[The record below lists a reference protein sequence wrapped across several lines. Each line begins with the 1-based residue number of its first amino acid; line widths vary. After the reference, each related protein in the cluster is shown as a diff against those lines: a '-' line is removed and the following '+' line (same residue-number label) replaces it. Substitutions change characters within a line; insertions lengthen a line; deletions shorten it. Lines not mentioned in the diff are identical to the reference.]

1 MKSLFVF
8 ADFNWMDAPML
19 VGELGYESLRGS
31 DSYAF
36 RFDEK
41 WLAKFGSLFLC
52 ADINNYPGP
61 QYTQPDK
68 DIFGCFSDALPDRWG
83 RLLLNRREQIIAAEE
98 NRPVRR
104 LSSFDY
110 LVGIDDFSRMG
121 GLRFKESLD
130 GAFINCDDSLRI
142 PPFTSIHTLVA
153 ASMEIEKSEA
163 QNQLPEFSSCS
174 ILAPHLVG
182 RDPRQAFWMLM
193 AGFVWQSFLHGTTP
207 TMWLCGNTIVICWP
221 KRRESSRPKRTCCLP
236 VANTTSCY
244 PKDSTGQRRAEDDT
258 SHLL

>member
-1 MKSLFVF
+1 
-8 ADFNWMDAPML
+8 ML

-83 RLLLNRREQIIAAEE
+83 RLLLNRRE
-98 NRPVRR
+98 
-104 LSSFDY
+104 
-110 LVGIDDFSRMG
+110 
-121 GLRFKESLD
+121 
-130 GAFINCDDSLRI
+130 
-142 PPFTSIHTLVA
+142 
-153 ASMEIEKSEA
+153 
-163 QNQLPEFSSCS
+163 
-174 ILAPHLVG
+174 
-182 RDPRQAFWMLM
+182 
-193 AGFVWQSFLHGTTP
+193 
-207 TMWLCGNTIVICWP
+207 
-221 KRRESSRPKRTCCLP
+221 SSRPKRTCCLP
-236 VANTTSCY
+236 VTNTTSCY
-244 PKDSTGQRRAEDDT
+244 PKDLTEQTRAEDGT